1 MKQKHIIN
9 IILIISS
16 LLIFKNAKSSP
27 IEMSIIY
34 SYKNIIIQS
43 NFIIKHKKTILN
55 NQNKII
61 LNLENTILIK
71 EMIKFEKKTNK
82 KNYYVRFIK
91 KNKLNKKNTKI
102 IIYIKSNLKHKIVN
116 TKNKKK
122 TNTNII

>member
-102 IIYIKSNLKHKIVN
+102 IIYIKNNLKHKIVN